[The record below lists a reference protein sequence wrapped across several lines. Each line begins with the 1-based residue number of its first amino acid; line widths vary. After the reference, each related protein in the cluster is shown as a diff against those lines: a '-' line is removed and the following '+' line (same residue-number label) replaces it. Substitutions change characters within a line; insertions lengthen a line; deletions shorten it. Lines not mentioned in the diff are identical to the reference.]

1 MISRESAISRA
12 EAELERAYLAELTA
26 YGQSVPAQVT
36 QVLEHKLGWIVSW
49 DAQEYVR
56 TRDPRHS
63 LLANGPYL
71 VDKQDGSL
79 HQISVVDTVTGAWE
93 NDYVTRVKGQELP
106 GPVDAL
112 HDELRST
119 AEAQG
124 RAHALR
130 LLRRRVPALSIRAAT
145 TYADAL
151 TAGQSPPA
159 DLLMLAVKALP
170 RPKEPVALGV
180 RTIAKTNTSMT
191 APAPPSKQ
199 SNSATQRRRQSPAQ
213 CSTRYLG
220 TYHELSPDRTD
231 APSIHDSIATE
242 PRTDESEL
250 ITYLRSGTRLA
261 VCGTASYDELRGDGT
276 LIGENS
282 LRTDGTWFWN
292 SALAYY
298 VKTYHLALDD
308 RFVAHAADSGWRPR
322 HIDTAEML
330 ALCDQLCDA
339 DAPWSW

>member
-1 MISRESAISRA
+1 MISHESAISRA
-12 EAELERAYLAELTA
+12 ETELERAYLAELAA

-36 QVLEHKLGWIVSW
+36 QVLEHELGWIVSW
-49 DAQEYVR
+49 NAQEYVR

-79 HQISVVDTVTGAWE
+79 HQIPVVDAVTGAWE
-93 NDYVTRVKGQELP
+93 NDYLTRVKGQVPP

-112 HDELRST
+112 HDELRSAAST
-119 AEAQG
+119 RG

-130 LLRRRVPALSIRAAT
+130 LLRRRIPALSIRAAT

-151 TAGQSPPA
+151 ATGQSPPA
-159 DLLMLAVKALP
+159 DLLELAVEALP
-170 RPKEPVALGV
+170 RPREPVALGM
-180 RTIAKTNTSMT
+180 RTITEASTSMT

-199 SNSATQRRRQSPAQ
+199 SNSTTPRRRQTPPP
-213 CSTRYLG
+213 CSTRHLG
-220 TYHELSPDRTD
+220 TYRELEPGRPD
-231 APSIHDSIATE
+231 APSIHDSVATE
-242 PRTDESEL
+242 PRPHEAKL
-250 ITYLRSGTRLA
+250 IAYLRSGTRLA

-276 LIGENS
+276 MIGENS

-308 RFVAHAADSGWRPR
+308 RFVAHAAGSVWTPR
-322 HIDTAEML
+322 HIGTAEML

-339 DAPWSW
+339 APWPW

>member
-12 EAELERAYLAELTA
+12 EAELERAYLAELAA

-36 QVLEHKLGWIVSW
+36 RVVEHELGWIVFW
-49 DAQEYVR
+49 DAREYVR
-56 TRDPRHS
+56 TCDPRHS

-79 HQISVVDTVTGAWE
+79 HQIPVVDAVTGAWE
-93 NDYVTRVKGQELP
+93 NDYLTRVKGQELP
-106 GPVDAL
+106 GLVDAL

-119 AEAQG
+119 ADAQG

-130 LLRRRVPALSIRAAT
+130 LLRRRIPALSIRAAA

-151 TAGQSPPA
+151 AAGQSPPA
-159 DLLMLAVKALP
+159 DLLALAVEALP

-180 RTIAKTNTSMT
+180 RTITEASRSVSV
-191 APAPPSKQ
+191 PAPLSKQ
-199 SNSATQRRRQSPAQ
+199 SNSTAQRRRQTPAQ
-213 CSTRYLG
+213 CSTRHLG
-220 TYHELSPDRTD
+220 TYRELEPDRTD

-242 PRTDESEL
+242 PRSDEAKL
-250 ITYLRSGTRLA
+250 IAYLRSGTRLT

-292 SALAYY
+292 SDLAYY

-308 RFVAHAADSGWRPR
+308 RFVARAAGSAWRPR
-322 HIDTAEML
+322 HIGTAEML

-339 DAPWSW
+339 APWSW

>member
-1 MISRESAISRA
+1 MVGLDRVPDAVGMISRESAISCA

-36 QVLEHKLGWIVSW
+36 QALEHELGWIVSW

-79 HQISVVDTVTGAWE
+79 HQIPVVDAVTGAWE
-93 NDYVTRVKGQELP
+93 NDYLTRVKGQVLP

-112 HDELRST
+112 HEEVCST
-119 AEAQG
+119 AGAQG

-130 LLRRRVPALSIRAAT
+130 LLRRRIPALGIRAAT

-151 TAGQSPPA
+151 AAGQSPPA
-159 DLLMLAVKALP
+159 DLLALAVEALP
-170 RPKEPVALGV
+170 RRREPVALGV
-180 RTIAKTNTSMT
+180 RTITKAGRSAS
-191 APAPPSKQ
+191 APAPLSKQ
-199 SNSATQRRRQSPAQ
+199 SNSTTPRRKQTPPP
-213 CSTRYLG
+213 CPTRHLG
-220 TYHELSPDRTD
+220 AYRELESGRPG

-242 PRTDESEL
+242 PRPDEGKL
-250 ITYLRSGTRLA
+250 IAYLRAGTWLA

-276 LIGENS
+276 MIGEN
-282 LRTDGTWFWN
+282 LLQTDGTWFWN

-308 RFVAHAADSGWRPR
+308 RFITHAADSGWKPER
-322 HIDTAEML
+322 
-330 ALCDQLCDA
+330 
-339 DAPWSW
+339 